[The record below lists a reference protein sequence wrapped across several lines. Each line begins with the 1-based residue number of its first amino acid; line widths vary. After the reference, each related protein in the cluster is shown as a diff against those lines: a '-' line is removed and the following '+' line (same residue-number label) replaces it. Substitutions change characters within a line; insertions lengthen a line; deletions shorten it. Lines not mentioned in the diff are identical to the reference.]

1 MSTKNGKSIY
11 LYKSVNITFSYT
23 LRSRINRGCLNK
35 QGGEGGSEKSVEYNR
50 QGVGVGRN
58 RGFFVSFDPNDV
70 NVSKFV
76 CARLKLQFI
85 EREKSVEAM

>member
-1 MSTKNGKSIY
+1 MEY
-11 LYKSVNITFSYT
+11 
-23 LRSRINRGCLNK
+23 NK
-35 QGGEGGSEKSVEYNR
+35 QGG
-50 QGVGVGRN
+50 GVGKN

-70 NVSKFV
+70 NVSKFA